1 MCLLSFY
8 YNLIPNHEEE
18 WDHSF
23 LYVCTHVHP
32 CVRLWKP
39 EVNLPGHS
47 LGVVYFVMATESL
60 VVLEL
65 TH

>member
-1 MCLLSFY
+1 MCLLSLY
-8 YNLIPNHEEE
+8 YNLIPNQEEE

-23 LYVCTHVHP
+23 LLTLCVHP

-39 EVNLPGHS
+39 EVNPPWHS
-47 LGVVYFVMATESL
+47 LGIVYFVMATESL

-65 TH
+65 TP